1 MGSRLAGVP
10 AFYNSLGQPVTGK
23 ELVKS
28 FGTIERTVEKLE
40 NRTRERSTCLRFQLY
55 ETRCNL
61 FTFERIIGTRAG
73 KASANKRHSEL
84 RTEEKNV
91 STSVKR
97 YRALEKISLVNE
109 CRVLCGK
116 RRTVARKE
124 DDTVAGEARQA
135 RWRVKRLQR
144 MAGGCG
150 RMEEGWSA
158 RLTPLEPSSSSPCP
172 SCRHPPASSWP
183 SSPGRF
189 STAPKRRGQ

>member
-1 MGSRLAGVP
+1 M
-10 AFYNSLGQPVTGK
+10 
-23 ELVKS
+23 
-28 FGTIERTVEKLE
+28 
-40 NRTRERSTCLRFQLY
+40 
-55 ETRCNL
+55 
-61 FTFERIIGTRAG
+61 FTLERIIGACAG
-73 KASANKRHSEL
+73 KTSANKRHSEL
-84 RTEEKNV
+84 RTEEKSV
-91 STSVKR
+91 STSAEG
-97 YRALEKISLVNE
+97 YHRALEKISLVNE

-116 RRTVARKE
+116 RTVARKE